1 MRMKDVV
8 GLEMVD
14 NSEFVSKLLGKKDI
28 IEIGKNLAA
37 KYAEED
43 TSDVTMI
50 ENRLADLIVLEKK
63 EYKKCRKL
71 LEYLTC

>member
-1 MRMKDVV
+1 MRMKDVA

-50 ENRLADLIVLEKK
+50 ENRLADLIVSEKK
-63 EYKKCRKL
+63 EI
-71 LEYLTC
+71 